1 MSKIYDLSKI
11 RELSDDDPDFIKAM
25 VDTFV
30 EEIPLDLD
38 QLAIAVVQ
46 DNRSQVHE
54 YAHKIKP
61 TVDMFGLSCLYDV
74 LILEAW
80 GKSVDQMDINDHF
93 MRVQEELQQA
103 VDQLQADF

>member
-46 DNRSQVHE
+46 DNRNQVHE